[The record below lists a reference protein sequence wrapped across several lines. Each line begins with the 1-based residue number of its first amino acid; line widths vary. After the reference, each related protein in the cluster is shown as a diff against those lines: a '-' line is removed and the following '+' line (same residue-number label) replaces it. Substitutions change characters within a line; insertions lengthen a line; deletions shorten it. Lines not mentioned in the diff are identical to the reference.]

1 MNYVQLFHDIT
12 FYAMY
17 AAAAI
22 AVFVVIERQIFYWVA
37 KRDGNRML
45 RAVAEQDHEE
55 LGKLDHQEKKKSI
68 AACVVKEMLHATA
81 NASKPGAADELS
93 EAIYIDNK
101 KKVIAR
107 LWVLDTVVT
116 AAPLLGLVGTILGII
131 DTFAV
136 LATSGISDPSGVS
149 KGIGTALYATALGIS
164 IALIGL
170 LFYNYLRE
178 CADRVNDQI
187 KMLLLRAGSLKI
199 PSHRTAEVRRMT
211 P

>member
-1 MNYVQLFHDIT
+1 
-12 FYAMY
+12 MY
-17 AAAAI
+17 AAAGI
-22 AVFVVIERQIFYWVA
+22 AVFVIIERQIFYVVA
-37 KRDGNRML
+37 KQDGEDLL
-45 RAVAEQDHEE
+45 RAVADRDFDALSAHEG
-55 LGKLDHQEKKKSI
+55 LTKKKSVP
-68 AACVVKEMLHATA
+68 ACVVEEMLDA
-81 NASKPGAADELS
+81 NASATTSGASEELS

-136 LATSGISDPSGVS
+136 LASSGISDPSGVS

-187 KMLLLRAGSLKI
+187 KMLLLRTTGLVVPPK
-199 PSHRTAEVRRMT
+199 AEVRRMAH
-211 P
+211 